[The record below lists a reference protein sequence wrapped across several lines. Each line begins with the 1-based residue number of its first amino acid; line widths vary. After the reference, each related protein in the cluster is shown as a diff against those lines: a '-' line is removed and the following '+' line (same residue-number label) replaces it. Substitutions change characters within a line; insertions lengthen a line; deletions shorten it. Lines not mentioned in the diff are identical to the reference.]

1 MPRNHILALALLLFM
16 VLFAPLFGISK
27 AFAAEEIAP
36 TAPAAVSVYKPVPP
50 IKIIDLKFDNSDN
63 LVLINSQGQ
72 INLPPDKTE
81 ETSNEETDGIQIHNY
96 ITKGF
101 LKDPARAYVDITNAI
116 LAGSSKNYELKNSVL
131 KSVKISQFSLN
142 PNIVRIVFNY
152 KADDIITSNFNV
164 LANNKT
170 VAIRYANSLNVPI
183 NNADKNQ
190 IIYSNTEDSKRTVFF
205 ENTTSVLSDNNAIG
219 QENTLDNSTQL
230 NQMFEKN
237 NEQIVPEK
245 EYKLQSKF
253 YLSSVS
259 KMQNGI
265 MVKGA
270 GFLSLKP
277 VFFLE
282 NPNRMVID
290 LDDTVLSRS
299 LRNRTIT
306 FGENSGETLKLGQN
320 SANVARLVIQGA
332 DAKNYRVVISP
343 DLQNIFIAKRQD
355 VINAKITET
364 QSIIKTVRG
373 FKDNSKGIETNT
385 LEFTFSNPAAFSVFE
400 ENRNLYLD
408 FNNVNS
414 FAAGANEE
422 LIKLYPEA
430 KTIKIALDKL
440 RIVLPVSDNTLNIQ
454 TKASVDA
461 KTIQTVIKTKEP
473 SKEKEQV
480 ISKGKE
486 QTISNLY
493 KVVID
498 AGHGGSD
505 VGATRDGI
513 YEKNITLAIA
523 KMVEKNLKNKDVQ
536 TTMTLEKDKT
546 VSLQERC
553 DISNDTR
560 PDVFV
565 SIHVNSSVNDA
576 IYGVETHWWKAD
588 SKDYANTVH
597 TNLAK
602 NFNKWKTKDRGLFK
616 SQFYVINHTEA
627 PAILVEIGFISNENE
642 RKAIITQKRQLE
654 IAKAISEGIMS
665 YLKNKG
671 QKK

>member
-400 ENRNLYLD
+400 ENRNPYLD

-440 RIVLPVSDNTLNIQ
+440 RIVLPVNENTLNIQ
-454 TKASVDA
+454 TKASADA

-654 IAKAISEGIMS
+654 IAKAISEGIMN

>member
-1 MPRNHILALALLLFM
+1 MPRNHILALALLLSM

-152 KADDIITSNFNV
+152 KAGDIITSNFNV

-454 TKASVDA
+454 TKASADA

-597 TNLAK
+597 ANLAK

-654 IAKAISEGIMS
+654 IAKAISEGIMN

>member
-152 KADDIITSNFNV
+152 KAGDIITSNFNV

-454 TKASVDA
+454 TKASADA

-654 IAKAISEGIMS
+654 IAKAISEGIMN

>member
-152 KADDIITSNFNV
+152 KAGDIITSNFNV

-253 YLSSVS
+253 YLSSVL

-440 RIVLPVSDNTLNIQ
+440 RIVLPVSENTLNIQ
-454 TKASVDA
+454 TKASADA

-473 SKEKEQV
+473 PKEKEQV

-654 IAKAISEGIMS
+654 IAKAISEGIMN

>member
-152 KADDIITSNFNV
+152 KAGDIITSNFNV

-440 RIVLPVSDNTLNIQ
+440 RIVLPVSENTLNIQ
-454 TKASVDA
+454 TKASADA

-565 SIHVNSSVNDA
+565 SIHVNSSVNDT

-597 TNLAK
+597 ANLAK

-654 IAKAISEGIMS
+654 IAKAISEGIMN

>member
-440 RIVLPVSDNTLNIQ
+440 RIVLPVNENTLNIQ
-454 TKASVDA
+454 TKASADA

-654 IAKAISEGIMS
+654 IAKAISEGIMN